1 MLYLA
6 IGGAILAAYL
16 WLSGGRRGAL
26 KRREWRVLSGV
37 AAVAAFTA
45 AAFTGVR
52 GAWGTAVVLLIIGL
66 WLAASARK
74 TQEPPPPAA
83 AAGRMSEAEARR
95 ILGVGA
101 DATSAE
107 IKAAHA
113 RLIRTV
119 HPDKGGTE
127 GLAAQ
132 LNMARDRLLKR

>member
-6 IGGAILAAYL
+6 LGGAILAGYL
-16 WLSGGRRGAL
+16 WLSGGRLGAL
-26 KRREWRVLSGV
+26 KRREWRIVS
-37 AAVAAFTA
+37 AVAALVAFTG
-45 AAFTGVR
+45 AAFTGVK
-52 GAWGTAVVLLIIGL
+52 GAWGTAVVLVIVGL

-74 TQEPPPPAA
+74 SQLQPPSAA
-83 AAGRMSEAEARR
+83 RMGDTEARR
-95 ILGVGA
+95 ILGVGPN
-101 DATSAE
+101 ATPDE

-132 LNMARDRLLKR
+132 LNAARDRLLKR